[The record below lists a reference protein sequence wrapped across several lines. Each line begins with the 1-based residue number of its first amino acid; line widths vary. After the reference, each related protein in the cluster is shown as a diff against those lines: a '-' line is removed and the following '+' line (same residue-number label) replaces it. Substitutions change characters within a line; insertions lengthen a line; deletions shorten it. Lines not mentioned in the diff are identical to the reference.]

1 MTKKECICLLK
12 HQTNHM
18 LIMEAEAMRKIN
30 EAHIMKQI
38 SNIFLFIIC
47 FLAVSCLSFAET
59 QTDVFF
65 NKSQGSVILTV
76 PYYEHN
82 GNSATNL
89 DIILQPGDMYQ
100 PSDHGNGFV
109 YKKYG
114 FMPDMVSNS
123 ILVLS
128 DRIPRFHNNS
138 NEKIDEEFLQVKK
151 AIASTNVPDW
161 WIEKK
166 VEDFK
171 IKEDAYRSNLDYLK
185 KMHNQYE
192 ERKLEFPKPDQRKI
206 LDEASILYLS
216 L

>member
-1 MTKKECICLLK
+1 MKT
-12 HQTNHM
+12 TN
-18 LIMEAEAMRKIN
+18 KVK
-30 EAHIMKQI
+30 IMKYLLT
-38 SNIFLFIIC
+38 NTCLFSIW
-47 FLAVSCLSFAET
+47 FLAFSYQNFAET
-59 QTDVFF
+59 QSEYYL
-65 NKSQGSVILTV
+65 NNNRLPVILTI
-76 PYYEHN
+76 PYYGIN
-82 GNSATNL
+82 GNISTNL
-89 DIILQPGDMYQ
+89 EIILQPGDMYQ

-114 FMPDMVSNS
+114 FMPDMVSNN
-123 ILVLS
+123 ILVLN

-138 NEKIDEEFLQVKK
+138 NEKIYEEFLQVKK

-192 ERKLEFPKPDQRKI
+192 ERKLEFPKPDQRREGFRTSRVAHR
-206 LDEASILYLS
+206 LFDVYV
-216 L
+216 